1 MNSLSAQALKVVS
14 AYESLPFDE
23 VTGVSVPY
31 FNNKRTGNRGGF
43 RAHKGKGT
51 PEEIVEEALI
61 FAKQK
66 NLNLSTLTPAQVK
79 EFLVEHKLG
88 VDCSG
93 FVFHIL
99 SAEAR
104 SRGITLGSRL
114 SFAHKSLLRRI
125 IARFRL
131 VENTSVLDFVRNS
144 KEISLSEIAP
154 GDIITIVPP
163 QSSSDRDHMLV
174 ILSVEGTNV
183 TYAHSMQYSV
193 DGTWNHGLKRGHF
206 IIRDPL
212 APLHLQEFSEGA
224 TPGTDLPLVGI
235 LSRSDVSV
243 RRILPVSAK

>member
-1 MNSLSAQALKVVS
+1 MNSLSSRALAVVS
-14 AYESLPFDE
+14 SYESLPFDG
-23 VTGVSVPY
+23 VAGVSVPY

-51 PEEIVEEALI
+51 PEEIVEEAQI

-93 FVFHIL
+93 FAFHIL
-99 SAEAR
+99 SADAR

-114 SFAHKSLLRRI
+114 SFAHKNLLRRI
-125 IARFRL
+125 IGRCRL

-144 KEISLSEIAP
+144 KEMSLSEIAP

-163 QSSSDRDHMLV
+163 QDSSDRDHMLV
-174 ILSVEGTNV
+174 ILSVEGATV
-183 TYAHSMQYSV
+183 TYAHSMQYST
-193 DGTWNHGLKRGHF
+193 DGTRDHGFKRGTF
-206 IIRDPL
+206 QINDMN
-212 APLHLQEFSEGA
+212 APVVAQTFSENGA
-224 TPGTDLPLVGI
+224 TGLALPLFTQMQNGQTT
-235 LSRSDVSV
+235 L
-243 RRILPVSAK
+243 RRIL